1 MSTRE
6 LTQTLEKLLAGTNLT
21 EQEAAELMVA
31 LTREDLP
38 PALAGALLVALRAK
52 GETANEVRGFA
63 RAMRAL
69 ALTPEIPADTPL
81 LDIVGT
87 GGDGSGSLNISTGAS
102 LLAAACGIPVV
113 KHGNRSVS
121 SRSGSADVLEAL
133 GMQLPANAGEA
144 ADRLAATGYTFL
156 FAPHFHPA
164 MKAVAP
170 VRRAMGV
177 RTVFN
182 LLGPLTNPAAPHYL
196 LLGAFSPTAARLMAE
211 ALAGFE
217 GLERACVVHGS
228 PGWDEATP
236 VGPFV
241 LYEVQGEDVTET
253 TRDPE
258 EWGLPRCGVADLL
271 GGDADE
277 NAARLRAALQGEERG
292 AHLDALLL
300 SAALALELT
309 GRAGSPQE
317 AIQLARAAVED
328 GRARAQ
334 LESLSWR
341 PGPGATA

>member
-1 MSTRE
+1 MKE
-6 LTQTLEKLLAGTNLT
+6 LNALLEKLLARTDL
-21 EQEAAELMVA
+21 EEDEAGQLMVA

-38 PALAGALLVALRAK
+38 PALAAALLIALRAK
-52 GETANEVRGFA
+52 GETAAEVRGFA
-63 RAMRAL
+63 RAMRGL
-69 ALTPEIPADTPL
+69 ARKPDVPPDAPT

-87 GGDGSGSLNISTGAS
+87 GGDGSGSLNLSTGAS

-133 GMQLPANAGEA
+133 GMRLPADAAEAGA
-144 ADRLAATGYTFL
+144 CLAATGYTFL

-170 VRRAMGV
+170 VRKAMGV

-182 LLGPLTNPAAPHYL
+182 LLGPLTNPAAPPYL
-196 LLGAFSPTAARLMAE
+196 LLGAFSPAAARLMAE

-217 GLERACVVHGS
+217 GLERAFVVHGA

-241 LYEVQGEDVTET
+241 LYEVRGEEVSET
-253 TRDPE
+253 TRDPA
-258 EWGLPRCGVADLL
+258 EWGLARCTAEDLA
-271 GGDADE
+271 GGDADV
-277 NAARLRAALQGEERG
+277 NAARLRAALEGVDTG
-292 AHLDALLL
+292 PHLDALLL
-300 SAALALELT
+300 GTALALELT
-309 GRAGSPQE
+309 GRADSPE
-317 AIQLARAAVED
+317 TAIGMARAAVED

-334 LESLSWR
+334 LEALAR
-341 PGPGATA
+341 HGREGAA